1 MTKSGFLRISLA
13 HQMIL
18 AVPKSLI
25 VMRAFALQPRALRWF
40 TPTFVRFV
48 RGGAL
53 IVLALSMPGKL
64 SAEPGTQD
72 VTQLA
77 PFRVEG
83 RAMDLIGV
91 ALTSSQGTVGSAE
104 LDVRPFLRRGELL
117 EVIPGVVITQHSG
130 GGKANQYFLRGF
142 NLDHGTDFSVSVE
155 GMPVNMRAHAHGQG
169 YADVNF
175 MIPEFV
181 EGVDYVKGPFFTGVG
196 DFSSAGAAGYRMFRE
211 LPEDF
216 VRVEFGE
223 DRFQRFVTGTTLRR
237 GTSSTLLGI
246 EAEHYDGPW
255 LLEDDFRRFNF
266 LGRHTWRRK
275 SGEFTLTAMG
285 YGAQWDATDQIPLR
299 AIEDG
304 RIDRFGFVDPS
315 NGGDSDRFS
324 LSFDW
329 AKADAQGSTRLNAYA
344 IRYSLN
350 LFSNFTYFLDD
361 PEAGDQFNQRD
372 RRTLIGGALA
382 RTWLGNPDSLVER
395 VVAGVQTQTDW
406 VDELSLSRTSNREL
420 VSTVRSDEV
429 LTSSVG
435 LHADVKLRL
444 SEKVHADAGIRADLY
459 AFDVESDNASN
470 SGQKTSGIVS
480 PKVSVV
486 YRPADKLE
494 FYLSGGHG
502 FHSNDARGVVIQ
514 VDPASGDPVSRASPL
529 ASSRGFELG
538 IRTSPLE
545 GWVSTAS
552 WWVLDSESELVF
564 VGDAGG
570 TEATGASRRQGV
582 EFTNFYRVGTWLALD
597 ADLTLSRARYKDSPG
612 NDRIANSISRVVT
625 GGATFNLPKGWTT
638 SVRVRHFGSQPLVED
653 NSVRSPSSL
662 TLNAEAGF
670 NLGGWRVECA
680 VLNLLDRDNADIAYF
695 YTSRLPGEPAEG
707 IDDIHLHPAEPRT
720 VRVSL
725 TRSF

>member
-1 MTKSGFLRISLA
+1 MITHTFSRIARSCPLLA
-13 HQMIL
+13 LGLCAPWEIL
-18 AVPKSLI
+18 AQRP
-25 VMRAFALQPRALRWF
+25 AQ
-40 TPTFVRFV
+40 
-48 RGGAL
+48 G
-53 IVLALSMPGKL
+53 
-64 SAEPGTQD
+64 

-83 RAMDLIGV
+83 RATDLIGE

-169 YADVNF
+169 YADINF
-175 MIPEFV
+175 LIPEFV

-196 DFSSAGAAGYRMFRE
+196 DFSSAGAAGYRLFKE
-211 LPEDF
+211 LPDDF
-216 VRVEFGE
+216 VHLEFGE
-223 DRFQRFVTGTTLRR
+223 DSFQRFVSGTTLRN

-255 LLEDDFRRFNF
+255 LLEDNFRRFNF
-266 LGRHTWRRK
+266 LGRHTRRRE
-275 SGEFTLTAMG
+275 SGEYTLTAMG
-285 YGAQWDATDQIPLR
+285 YAARWDATDQIPLR

-329 AKADAQGSTRLNAYA
+329 GKGDAHGSSRFNAYA
-344 IRYSLN
+344 MRYSLN

-361 PEAGDQFNQRD
+361 PDAGDQFNQRD
-372 RRTLIGGALA
+372 LRYSVGGTWVRTWVGGA
-382 RTWLGNPDSLVER
+382 DSLVER
-395 VVAGVQTQTDW
+395 VVVGVQAQTDW
-406 VDELSLSRTSNREL
+406 VDELSLSRTSNRQL
-420 VSTVRSDEV
+420 VSTVRSDDV
-429 LTSSVG
+429 RTSSVG
-435 LHADVKLRL
+435 LHSDMKLRL
-444 SEKVHADAGIRADLY
+444 SEKVHADAGVRADLY
-459 AFDVESDNASN
+459 AFDVESDNPRN
-470 SGQKTSGIVS
+470 SGKKTAGIVS
-480 PKVSVV
+480 PKVNVV
-486 YRPADKLE
+486 YRPAGKTEL
-494 FYLSGGHG
+494 YLSGGYG
-502 FHSNDARGVVIQ
+502 FHSNDARGVVIR
-514 VDPASGDPVSRASPL
+514 VDPGSGDPVSRAKPL
-529 ASSRGFELG
+529 ASSRAFEAG
-538 IRTSPLE
+538 VRASPLE

-582 EFTNFYRVGTWLALD
+582 EFTNFYRIGTWLVLD
-597 ADLTLSRARYKDSPG
+597 ADVTLSRARYKDAPG

-625 GGATFNLPKGWTT
+625 GGATFNARNGWTT

-653 NSVRSPSSL
+653 NSVRSPSSV
-662 TLNAEAGF
+662 TLNLLTGF
-670 NLGGWRVECA
+670 NLGEWRVECA
-680 VLNLLDRDNADIAYF
+680 VLNVLDRENSDIAYY

-707 IDDIHLHPAEPRT
+707 IDDVHLHPAEPRT
-720 VRVSL
+720 LRVSL
-725 TRSF
+725 TRTF